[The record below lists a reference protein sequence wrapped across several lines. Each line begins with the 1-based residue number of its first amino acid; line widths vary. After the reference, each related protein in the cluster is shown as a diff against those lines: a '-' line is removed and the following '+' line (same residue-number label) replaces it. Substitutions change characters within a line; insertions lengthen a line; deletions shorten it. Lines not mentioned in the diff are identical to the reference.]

1 MNEETQAELDLN
13 PDEPTPDN
21 QETADDLGYDTS
33 GGGEE
38 QHEEPVD
45 NEQQE
50 EPADDEPQV
59 EETENPD
66 KPEGGEQDAATT
78 KQAQAA
84 AYADIAKDL
93 FPERE
98 FESDQERIEAI
109 KEHVQ
114 ELSEYK
120 GKASE
125 REAKFMELFNDNPD
139 LVDLIHLVGLGANV
153 EEALPFITGD
163 TDIDIEDAKVEW
175 QKKAAEKAK
184 ARKEQQ
190 GRTEEI
196 NKNLKKSF
204 DEVESY
210 AKENKWDDK
219 TTANFLTEVDKLMG
233 DVAYGRISKD
243 IITKLHKALIHD
255 QAVKEAAETAEVRG
269 RNEAITD
276 IKTKGKTKTGD
287 GLPHP
292 KSANT
297 EADESYDQNSPEAVI
312 SAGIKHF
319 ADSKKF

>member
-1 MNEETQAELDLN
+1 MNEDTQDVLDVN
-13 PDEPTPDN
+13 PEQPSPDTE
-21 QETADDLGYDTS
+21 ETANDLGYEAS
-33 GGGEE
+33 EGGEE
-38 QHEEPVD
+38 QHEEPL
-45 NEQQE
+45 
-50 EPADDEPQV
+50 DDEPQD
-59 EETENPD
+59 EA
-66 KPEGGEQDAATT
+66 GGIEDDSPVADDDEAEAKKAQDS
-78 KQAQAA
+78 
-84 AYADIAKDL
+84 AYTDIASEL
-93 FPERE
+93 FPDRE
-98 FESDQERIEAI
+98 FEGDKERIEAI
-109 KEHVQ
+109 REHVQ
-114 ELSEYK
+114 DLAEYK

-125 REAKFMELFNDNPD
+125 REEKFMELFNDNPD

-184 ARKEQQ
+184 MRKEQQ

-196 NKNLKKSF
+196 NNNLKKSF
-204 DEVESY
+204 TEVESY

-233 DVAYGRISKD
+233 DVAYGRITKD
-243 IITKLHKALIHD
+243 MIVKLHKALVHD
-255 QAVKEAAETAEVRG
+255 QVVRDAAETAEVRG

-297 EADESYDQNSPEAVI
+297 EAAESYDQNSPEAVI
-312 SAGIKHF
+312 TGAIKHF
-319 ADSKKF
+319 TDSRKF